1 MRPSAWTPTAAP
13 VARGPGPP
21 TQPRDGP
28 PARRGSA
35 RALARRRR
43 ARRRRLVAAG
53 ALVLALVAGAG
64 GLVAW
69 EAQAAPRAARPIVH
83 TGRVS
88 TSVPGADTT
97 PSTAA
102 PDAIPSSSRT
112 LQLASTITGDIS
124 PKSVA
129 ASGTG
134 LVFAQNMM
142 YKHTM
147 TVYNSAGQLLRTIP
161 DSVDLTSFGVT
172 GHPGVSKGAPV
183 EAAFSPD
190 HRYVYVSNYSMYGT
204 GFGPEGSD
212 SCPASNPYSDSF
224 VYRVSTKTF
233 AIDKVIA
240 VGKVPKYV
248 AVTPDGRYLLVSNWC
263 SYDLSVV
270 SLATDTEVARLP
282 IGPWP
287 RGIAINPASTIAY
300 VAEMGGRN
308 IAIVNLATM
317 AVSWIANVGGAPRHL
332 VMDPT
337 GRYLYATLNAD
348 GTVAKIDTTDDAV
361 VAKVATGTEP
371 RSMAISPDGTALY
384 VVNYDSNTMTKVSTA
399 TMQVTQRVST
409 PSHPIGITYDPAT
422 DRVWIA
428 AYSGAIL
435 VYQDG

>member
-1 MRPSAWTPTAAP
+1 VGRR
-13 VARGPGPP
+13 AR
-21 TQPRDGP
+21 
-28 PARRGSA
+28 
-35 RALARRRR
+35 ARRRR
-43 ARRRRLVAAG
+43 ARRHRRLAAG
-53 ALVLALVAGAG
+53 VVAVALVASAG
-64 GLVAW
+64 GVVAW
-69 EAQAAPRAARPIVH
+69 QAQSSSHVAQPIVH

-88 TSVPGADTT
+88 TSVLGPAAS
-97 PSTAA
+97 PSTAPSA
-102 PDAIPSSSRT
+102 VPSSSRT
-112 LQLASTITGDIS
+112 LQLAMTITGNIS

-129 ASGTG
+129 ASGGG

-147 TVYNSAGQLLRTIP
+147 TVYSSVGQLLRTIP
-161 DSVDLTSFGVT
+161 DSVDLTSFGVS
-172 GHPGVSKGAPV
+172 GHPGISQGAPV

-190 HRYVYVSNYSMYGT
+190 RRDVYVSNYSMYGS

-212 SCPASNPYSDSF
+212 SCPAANPYSDSF
-224 VYRVSTKTF
+224 VYRVNTKTF

-270 SLATDTEVARLP
+270 NLATDTEVARLP

-287 RGIAINPASTIAY
+287 RGIAINPASTVAY

-308 IAIVNLATM
+308 IAIINLVTM
-317 AVSWIANVGGAPRHL
+317 AESWIPNVGGAPRHL

-337 GRYLYATLNAD
+337 GRYLYSTLNAD
-348 GTVAKIDTTDDAV
+348 GTVAKIDLTDNAI

-384 VVNYDSNTMTKVSTA
+384 VVNYDSNTMTKVATA

-409 PSHPIGITYDPAT
+409 PSHPIGVTYDPAT
-422 DRVWIA
+422 DRVWVA